1 MNGAV
6 GNGEW
11 GPFQLNDLLDAGRSQ
26 PPFQSIKIRLATDK
40 SLPKSSLGRVVW
52 VFGVNLPVCMQQ
64 PLINLSW
71 DGEDFFLVPEKLV
84 SR

>member
-1 MNGAV
+1 MGAV
-6 GNGEW
+6 GSGEW

-26 PPFQSIKIRLATDK
+26 PPFQSIKIRLAAE
-40 SLPKSSLGRVVW
+40 SHYQRVVW

-71 DGEDFFLVPEKLV
+71 DGEDFFLVPETLV